1 MNEIV
6 RNKVIIKR
14 FTNLDIAM
22 YYYINYDRIKK
33 YSKEKFTMPE
43 EINRDYTKTLSMFQS
58 TAPEQKTTIS
68 GVAENDGCV
77 ELSISMLEHFPDHP
91 FELYDGERF
100 EDLAASIKEHGL
112 LSPVLVRKM
121 DDGRYQILSGHNRCE
136 CAKSVGF
143 KTVPCI
149 VFKNLSDDDA
159 LMIVLDSNTK
169 QRGITEMK
177 ISKQARIYALDVEV
191 NRRQGKR
198 SDLIKNIEKNLEILS
213 NNADFSTCSQFG
225 NKLKTIE
232 VIGHKYGVSKNTI
245 ARLLRIDTLIDELKL
260 RIDDEEFAVNAGV
273 ELSYLPDVEQEIIDD
288 VLREFDYRLDI
299 KKARQIREV
308 SKAGK
313 LNKVTVVDILEGKY
327 NKSRRVNTSKIK
339 AFTLKPKF
347 LEKYYTP
354 EISQAVI
361 AEDIENSMDLWK
373 QIKRKYPELSSV
385 EIKAQIDKL
394 LDIAE

>member
-1 MNEIV
+1 MAEG
-6 RNKVIIKR
+6 
-14 FTNLDIAM
+14 
-22 YYYINYDRIKK
+22 
-33 YSKEKFTMPE
+33 
-43 EINRDYTKTLSMFQS
+43 INRDYTKTLSMFQS
-58 TAPEQKTTIS
+58 TAPEQKTTIA
-68 GVAENDGCV
+68 GVCENGGYV

-100 EDLAASIKEHGL
+100 EDLAASIKEHGV

-121 DDGRYQILSGHNRCE
+121 DDGRYQIFSGHNRCE

-159 LMIVLDSNTK
+159 LMLLLDSNK

-177 ISKQARIYALDVEV
+177 ISKQAHIYALEVEV
-191 NRRQGKR
+191 NKRQGKR
-198 SDLIKNIEKNLEILS
+198 SDLIENIEKNLEILS
-213 NNADFSTCSQFG
+213 NDADCGTSSQFG
-225 NKLKTIE
+225 KKLTTMDVVGE
-232 VIGHKYGVSKNTI
+232 KYGISKNTI

-347 LEKYYTP
+347 LERYYTP